1 MFITSTLKMRK
12 RSHRQMQGASKIF
25 QKPNNREPWN
35 LVQDE
40 AAIPRAVK
48 MQQQKL
54 EIQTWAQVQCK
65 KCKCL
70 ICMWT

>member
-1 MFITSTLKMRK
+1 MFTTSTLKLRK
-12 RSHRQMQGASKIF
+12 RSHRQMQRANKIF
-25 QKPNNREPWN
+25 QKPDNLEPWN

-48 MQQQKL
+48 MHQQKL

-65 KCKCL
+65 
-70 ICMWT
+70 